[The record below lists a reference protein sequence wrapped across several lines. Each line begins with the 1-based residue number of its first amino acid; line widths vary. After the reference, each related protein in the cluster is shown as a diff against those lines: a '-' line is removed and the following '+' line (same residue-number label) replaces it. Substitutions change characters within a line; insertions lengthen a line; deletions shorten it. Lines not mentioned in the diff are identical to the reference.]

1 MALSFCVAPR
11 LFAMA
16 GSKTRRRRRDLGFT
30 LVELLVVIAIIGILI
45 GLLLPAVQSAR
56 ESARRTSC
64 SNHMRQIGLA
74 FQNYEGAYKRLP
86 VGSIESNFISGFA
99 SILPFLEQT
108 QTFTSYDFSLYYTH
122 PFNVAVSRQ
131 RIPTYL
137 CPSMTLP
144 REVPIEP
151 QEVGAPCSYLLNEGT
166 RDYMVQHDGLF
177 GLSWP
182 RFGFRNRSVA
192 LRDCVDGLSNTLAAG
207 ETTYNF
213 RDLLWSARAGR
224 LANTPRWGTARW
236 IVGYPRVSMG
246 STIYPL
252 NVHRMPNVGGYTSM
266 HGSGLHFLHAD
277 GATRFYANHAD
288 PIIVNAM
295 STRANSEVFQ
305 HESE

>member
-1 MALSFCVAPR
+1 MALSHGVAFR
-11 LFAMA
+11 CCALA
-16 GSKTRRRRRDLGFT
+16 GWKWTRRRRGLGFT
-30 LVELLVVIAIIGILI
+30 LVELLVVIAILGVLI

-56 ESARRTSC
+56 ESARRLSC
-64 SNHMRQIGLA
+64 SNQMRQIGLA
-74 FQNYEGAYKRLP
+74 FQNYEGVYKRLP

-108 QTFTSYDFSLYYTH
+108 QTFTAYDFSLYYTH

-131 RIPTYL
+131 RIATYL

-192 LRDCVDGLSNTLAAG
+192 FRDCVDGLSHTMAVG
-207 ETTYNF
+207 ETTYHF
-213 RDLLWSARAGR
+213 PDLVWSASAGP
-224 LANTPRWGTARW
+224 LANRPRWGTARW

-277 GATRFYANHAD
+277 GATRFYGNHAD
-288 PIIVNAM
+288 PIVVSAM
-295 STRANSEVFQ
+295 STRANYEVFPN
-305 HESE
+305 ESE